1 MPYNFLREARTIKN
15 SFLCRY
21 DELDGYSSDFHINGD
36 VDGWDIY
43 NNIYLYGCWNS
54 ILFGI
59 AYDRS
64 CYINRTNVFQYVEA
78 ENYHYI
84 KIMMKITDNNSNKA
98 GPTKGRIRW
107 LRLSDNTWN
116 SDKQVD
122 FDVTADDKWHLY
134 TINLGP
140 KQWWQGNINNLRIY
154 PFIDGWDG
162 DQFAIKF
169 IKISS
174 LDKWKCSNTQCSY
187 YTQYAHP
194 CPGAGRR
201 ASCEAGISK
210 NLYTTIS
217 GVDDELIVN
226 IDGYGEEKFNLG
238 NNINVTGIELAR
250 IIGNKLSSLSMGGYA
265 FSEVEYS
272 ENDKIKIISGSAGTD
287 SSVEIVDSR
296 SA

>member
-64 CYINRTNVFQYVEA
+64 CYISRTNVFQYVEA